1 MTKPDSPVT
10 LATIANSVGVHVSTV
25 SRVLRSP
32 GPHSTTGELIIRM
45 AAELGYTPHPAAAA
59 LRTRSSRQIG
69 VLLPRLTDFVQ
80 ARAYEG
86 IDEAAFAAGYTTV
99 MAPSGKDPA
108 RRLDRLRALIS
119 LRVDGII
126 VLDAQAEG
134 DQIIRELARRNVPC
148 VLALRRAR
156 GRLSSTCDDIRGG
169 ELAAGHLDD
178 LGHEQIGV
186 VAGPQYLS
194 TGRERLE
201 GFVRELH
208 RRGKE
213 LPQRRVVPSDFDVSA
228 GLRSARRLLAL
239 EPGLTAIF
247 AANDDAAVGV
257 FGALGER
264 GLRPGV
270 DVSVIGYNDV
280 PYAAYLP
287 IPLTSVTSPIFE
299 IGKAAAELLIRRMN
313 GADRLRSVR
322 LPPQLVARESTMR
335 VSPGRDEAPPAR
347 QGAVMRE

>member
-1 MTKPDSPVT
+1 MTEADSPVT
-10 LATIANSVGVHVSTV
+10 LATIAKAVGVHVSTV
-25 SRVLRSP
+25 SRVLRSA
-32 GPHSTTGELIIRM
+32 GPHSATGERIVRM

-69 VLLPRLTDFVQ
+69 VLLPRLTDFVH

-86 IDEAAFAAGYTTV
+86 IDEACFGAGYTTV
-99 MAPSGKDPA
+99 MAQSGKDPA

-126 VLDAQAEG
+126 VLDARAQG
-134 DQIIRELARRNVPC
+134 DQVVRELTRRNVPY

-156 GRLSSTCDDIRGG
+156 GSLSSTCDDARGG

-186 VAGPQYLS
+186 VAGPQHLS

-201 GFVRELH
+201 GFVRQLH
-208 RRGKE
+208 ERGKE
-213 LPQRRVVPSDFDVSA
+213 LPPHRVVPSEFDVSA
-228 GLRSARRLLAL
+228 GLHSARRLLEL

-257 FGALGER
+257 FGALRER

-280 PYAAYLP
+280 PYAAHLP
-287 IPLTSVTSPIFE
+287 IPLSSVRSPIFA
-299 IGKAAAELLIRRMN
+299 IGQAAAGLLIRRMH
-313 GADRLRSVR
+313 GADGQRSVR
-322 LPPQLVARESTMR
+322 LLPELVARESTMR
-335 VSPGRDEAPPAR
+335 ADPERATPPAR
-347 QGAVMRE
+347 QGAVTRT